1 LSSRGGLNA
10 LTVEGPKSAKKP
22 AFTKVVKESLKS
34 IILSGESQLGKY
46 VSHRTLYF
54 YGFLTGWNE
63 RIFSIELVPI
73 FYFLIWSVVLF
84 ALKETSYGLL
94 YLFSALII
102 LVYFIFLHTLIST
115 WDRIRHYFIRLA
127 RKQNG
132 IDNMTLEDVR
142 SLLNYTKKVF
152 GVKTKITAEDAI
164 VFNPDKLR
172 KGLVANKRWRFSL
185 NVVVILSLFLFTGA
199 GIFGAVKGTD
209 FLVWLGVW
217 WYLVLI
223 PLIPIIIAST
233 GMILTKNEIR
243 KLINHIPEDDFVGVL
258 KILSEFEILGGTKS
272 QSKNVFLFRFN
283 KLFNISKSEISCKF
297 C

>member
-1 LSSRGGLNA
+1 MSSRGGLNA

-54 YGFLTGWNE
+54 YGFLTGWND
-63 RIFSIELVPI
+63 RIFSLELVPI
-73 FYFLIWSVVLF
+73 FYFLIWSIVLF

-94 YLFSALII
+94 YLFSGLII
-102 LVYFIFLHTLIST
+102 LIYFIFLHTLIST

-152 GVKTKITAEDAI
+152 GVKSKITAEDAI

-172 KGLVANKRWRFSL
+172 KGLIANKRWRFSL
-185 NVVVILSLFLFTGA
+185 NAVVILSLFLFTGA

-209 FLVWLGVW
+209 FLEWLGIW

-223 PLIPIIIAST
+223 PLIPIIITST

-272 QSKNVFLFRFN
+272 QSKND
-283 KLFNISKSEISCKF
+283 
-297 C
+297 

>member
-1 LSSRGGLNA
+1 MSGRGGLNA

-54 YGFLTGWNE
+54 YGFLTGWND

-73 FYFLIWSVVLF
+73 FYFLIWSIVLF

-94 YLFSALII
+94 YLFSGLII
-102 LVYFIFLHTLIST
+102 LIYFIFLHTLIST

-132 IDNMTLEDVR
+132 IENMTLEDVR

-152 GVKTKITAEDAI
+152 GVKSKITAEDAI

-172 KGLVANKRWRFSL
+172 KGLIANKRWRFSL
-185 NVVVILSLFLFTGA
+185 NVEVILSLFLFTGA

-209 FLVWLGVW
+209 FLEWLGVW

-223 PLIPIIIAST
+223 PLIPIIITST

-272 QSKNVFLFRFN
+272 QSKND
-283 KLFNISKSEISCKF
+283 
-297 C
+297 

>member
-1 LSSRGGLNA
+1 MSSRGGLNA

-34 IILSGESQLGKY
+34 IILSGESQ
-46 VSHRTLYF
+46 
-54 YGFLTGWNE
+54 LTGWNE

-272 QSKNVFLFRFN
+272 
-283 KLFNISKSEISCKF
+283 
-297 C
+297 

>member
-1 LSSRGGLNA
+1 MSSRGGLNA

-73 FYFLIWSVVLF
+73 FYFLIWSIVLF

-102 LVYFIFLHTLIST
+102 LIYFIFLHTLIST

-272 QSKNVFLFRFN
+272 QSKND
-283 KLFNISKSEISCKF
+283 
-297 C
+297 

>member
-73 FYFLIWSVVLF
+73 FYFLIWSIVLF

-102 LVYFIFLHTLIST
+102 LIYFIFLHTLIST

-272 QSKNVFLFRFN
+272 QSKND
-283 KLFNISKSEISCKF
+283 
-297 C
+297 

>member
-1 LSSRGGLNA
+1 MSSRGGLNA

-272 QSKNVFLFRFN
+272 QSKNA
-283 KLFNISKSEISCKF
+283 
-297 C
+297 